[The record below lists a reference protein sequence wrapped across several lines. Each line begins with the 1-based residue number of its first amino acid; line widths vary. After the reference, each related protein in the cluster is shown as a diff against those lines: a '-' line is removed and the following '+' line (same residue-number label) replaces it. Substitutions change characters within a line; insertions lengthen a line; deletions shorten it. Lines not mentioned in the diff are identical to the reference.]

1 MYRIAIVNSGGQ
13 NCPKVLDWIEVIL
26 VSPGL
31 TSGFICGV
39 MIRWVDLAPLIVLGG
54 LSRLALAALALHSG
68 ESRTG
73 PR

>member
-1 MYRIAIVNSGGQ
+1 M
-13 NCPKVLDWIEVIL
+13 
-26 VSPGL
+26 SPGF
-31 TSGFICGV
+31 TPDFICGV
-39 MIRWVDLAPLIVLGG
+39 MIRWVDLAPLIVVGG

>member
-1 MYRIAIVNSGGQ
+1 M
-13 NCPKVLDWIEVIL
+13 
-26 VSPGL
+26 SPGL
-31 TSGFICGV
+31 TPDFICGV